1 MKNMLLNK
9 IEVDFKIGEITSQQA
24 DAILVNYPHKSK
36 NERDYYDYPL
46 LQEIVKKAGG
56 NLL

>member
-1 MKNMLLNK
+1 MLLKK